1 MDPGEIVV
9 SGGLWLAVPIALA
22 AGLLSFLSPCVLP
35 LVPGYLGYVSGV
47 TGGAARTRSRMTA
60 GALLFVAGFSL
71 VFMAVFVLAGTAG
84 RFLLQY
90 GDLIVRI
97 GGALIIVLGLV
108 FIGQV
113 TVLQRQVKPSWRPRA
128 GLVGAPLL
136 GILFAIGWTPCVGP
150 TLVAVGFLAGYGG
163 DPWRA
168 ALIGLAYCAG
178 LGLPFVLVAVG
189 LGWVSSSLRWV
200 RTHIRA
206 VNIVGG
212 TLLVVIGVLMVTG
225 LWSVIMSELGAVIS
239 GISTPL

>member
-22 AGLLSFLSPCVLP
+22 AGLLSLLSPCVLP

-225 LWSVIMSELGAVIS
+225 LWSVIMSELGAEIS

>member
-1 MDPGEIVV
+1 MDPGQIVI

-47 TGGAARTRSRMTA
+47 TSGANRTRSRMA
-60 GALLFVAGFSL
+60 LGALLFIGGFSL
-71 VFMAVFVLAGTAG
+71 VFMAIFVLAGTAG
-84 RFLLQY
+84 RFLLEY
-90 GDLIVRI
+90 GDLIMRI
-97 GGALIIVLGLV
+97 GGVLIIVMGLV

-128 GLVGAPLL
+128 GLAGAPLL

-168 ALIGLAYCAG
+168 ALIGLAYCIG
-178 LGLPFVLVAVG
+178 LGVPFVLVAVG
-189 LGWVSSSLRWV
+189 LGWVSSSLAWV
-200 RTHIRA
+200 RNHIRA

-212 TLLVVIGVLMVTG
+212 ALLVIIGVLMVTG
-225 LWSVIMSELGAVIS
+225 LWGMLMSELGAVIR
-239 GISTPL
+239 GFGLAL

>member
-22 AGLLSFLSPCVLP
+22 AGLISFLSPCVLP
-35 LVPGYLGYVSGV
+35 LVPGYLGYVSGI
-47 TGGAARTRSRMTA
+47 TSGARRSRSRMTL
-60 GALLFVAGFSL
+60 GATLFVAGFSL
-71 VFMAVFVLAGTAG
+71 VFMAVFVLAGTLG
-84 RFLLQY
+84 RFVLQY
-90 GDLIVRI
+90 GELIVRI

-113 TVLQRQVKPSWRPRA
+113 TVLQRQVKPQWRPRA

-136 GILFAIGWTPCVGP
+136 GVLFAIGWTPCVGP

-168 ALIGLAYCAG
+168 AIIGLAYCVG
-178 LGLPFVLVAVG
+178 LGVPFVLVAIG
-189 LGWVSSSLRWV
+189 LGWVTSGLGWV
-200 RTHIRA
+200 RRHIRA

-212 TLLVVIGVLMVTG
+212 SLLVIIGTLMVTG
-225 LWSVIMSELGAVIS
+225 VWSLIMSELGAVIS
-239 GISTPL
+239 GIDVPL

>member
-22 AGLLSFLSPCVLP
+22 AGLISFLSPCVLP

-47 TGGAARTRSRMTA
+47 TTGAKKSRSRMTL
-60 GALLFVAGFSL
+60 GAALFVAGFSL
-71 VFMAVFVLAGTAG
+71 VFMALFVLAGTLG
-84 RFLLQY
+84 RFVLQY

-97 GGALIIVLGLV
+97 GGVLIIVLGLV

-113 TVLQRQVKPSWRPRA
+113 TVLQKQVKPTWRPRA

-136 GILFAIGWTPCVGP
+136 GVLFAIGWTPCVGP

-168 ALIGLAYCAG
+168 AIIGLAYCVG
-178 LGLPFVLVAVG
+178 LGVPFVLVAIG
-189 LGWVSSSLRWV
+189 LGWVTSALGWV

-206 VNIVGG
+206 INIVGG
-212 TLLVVIGVLMVTG
+212 SLLVIIGVLMVTG
-225 LWSVIMSELGAVIS
+225 VWSLIMSELGAVIS
-239 GISTPL
+239 GFDVPL